1 MTATLELP
9 PLRQGTQLTVVIPA
23 RDEEVTLPH
32 ALAALARQRALD
44 GTALS
49 HGVYDIVVLANGCR
63 DATARVARAHADAGE
78 GRCVSVIEVAF
89 PQARAHIGT
98 ARRAIMDAVASRYL
112 RAGMQRGIV
121 ASTDA
126 DTRVDE
132 RWIAATLDEMRHV
145 DAVTGRIVLARDEL
159 ARLDRSARALYLR
172 DAAHRRLV
180 GELEALYDPVAHDPL
195 PRHGQHYG
203 ASFAVTAEAYARAGG
218 IPPLPRLED
227 LAFYNSLERTDARV
241 RHSMRVRVETSARPS
256 ARVDG
261 GFGTFLS
268 DLGARGTLTVESPA
282 LTIVDS
288 TRVQRYADYGAA
300 ARARMTSDCS
310 APRMVVRRTFC
321 ANAPIAGNFLGRTER
336 AWNVTPP
343 CAGGAMRPS
352 RWKPRCRRFARYER
366 RRTPSVRRA
375 GVWRRVRVD
384 VNTFRD
390 LARAPQTEA
399 AR

>member
-98 ARRAIMDAVASRYL
+98 ARSAIMDAVASRYL

-282 LTIVDS
+282 LTIVRLDA
-288 TRVQRYADYGAA
+288 RAALRRLWRGRAGKDDVGRLCAAYGCSEDVLRERTDRGEFFGEN
-300 ARARMTSDCS
+300 RARMERYAAVRWRRY
-310 APRMVVRRTFC
+310 APVAVEAALPTIRALRAA
-321 ANAPIAGNFLGRTER
+321 ANAVRPTRWSMASGAG
-336 AWNVTPP
+336 
-343 CAGGAMRPS
+343 
-352 RWKPRCRRFARYER
+352 
-366 RRTPSVRRA
+366 
-375 GVWRRVRVD
+375 
-384 VNTFRD
+384 
-390 LARAPQTEA
+390 
-399 AR
+399 